1 MQYNQVWTAVDKLA
15 ELQGLSPSGL
25 AKKAGLDATTFNK
38 SKRLRPDGK
47 KRWPS
52 LESINKIIEVSGI
65 SFDQFCHLAD
75 SSTDD
80 NFNYISCT
88 IPFIKLSKLKNCVI
102 DDNVLVT
109 DDWKK
114 IRFPDR
120 NENIFALEVTSSK
133 FEPIF
138 PDGTILIISKN
149 SEIRRN
155 DRIIILY
162 EDGNVDVKTFIRRT
176 ASTLEVTEVANPK
189 SELSVPIK
197 NIKLINRIIWAS
209 Q

>member
-1 MQYNQVWTAVDKLA
+1 M
-15 ELQGLSPSGL
+15 
-25 AKKAGLDATTFNK
+25 
-38 SKRLRPDGK
+38 
-47 KRWPS
+47 
-52 LESINKIIEVSGI
+52 
-65 SFDQFCHLAD
+65 
-75 SSTDD
+75 
-80 NFNYISCT
+80 
-88 IPFIKLSKLKNCVI
+88 SKLKNCVI

-176 ASTLEVTEVANPK
+176 ASTLEVTEVSNPK